1 MSGVVNNRLE
11 LSEGRKP
18 VFLVMAALVALLL
31 MVACPSTALYPLPIT
46 LVDADLMPG
55 VDSQPAVGWATVDT
69 AEKTGG
75 TRWMTWVFRVR
86 LRNDGELPLR
96 NVETRL
102 EASDAIKSFYN
113 GTDPFATEAGKR
125 TNYGKLA
132 LALEPGDELEIKRSI
147 FVFPLLSDSDGNDET
162 PSSDGFTR
170 FRAVRAAA
178 DQAVF
183 WITFEGGGQRFDL
196 SGLSE
201 HKDWPPFTMVYELAD
216 GQSVMVGDRRV
227 DSRQLRRF
235 EYHSETD
242 WVDTVLES
250 ADIETRVGTFNAAG
264 SYRRLDGRRMIEYD
278 SVTKSTREDAV
289 DEGSRH
295 IARSFFLPYRN
306 REFEEL
312 SGITPVKV
320 KTSALVCFRDECED
334 NAAGLL
340 YLRENGQENV
350 FADDSRGFPL
360 RIGTLFVV
368 KELRV
373 DDEQK

>member
-1 MSGVVNNRLE
+1 MGRSLILAVLLVVLP
-11 LSEGRKP
+11 LT
-18 VFLVMAALVALLL
+18 LAACTTNA
-31 MVACPSTALYPLPIT
+31 ADGPLT
-46 LVDADLMPG
+46 LIDSDLMPG
-55 VDSQPAVGWATVDT
+55 VSQPPDAAGSGEQSGETQ
-69 AEKTGG
+69 
-75 TRWMTWVFRVR
+75 WMTWVYRIR
-86 LRNDGELPLR
+86 LRNDGDTPLR
-96 NVETRL
+96 NIETRL
-102 EASDAIKSFYN
+102 VAYDDLNDHY
-113 GTDPFATEAGKR
+113 GGDDPFAKKGGKR
-125 TNYGKLA
+125 TNYGNLRFD
-132 LALEPGDELEIKRSI
+132 LEPGESLEVKRSI
-147 FVFPLLSDSDGNDET
+147 LVIPILSDADGN
-162 PSSDGFTR
+162 SDPLQTDFAG
-170 FRAVRAAA
+170 FRAVRQVA

-183 WITFEGGGQRFDL
+183 EITFEGGTQRFDL
-196 SGLSE
+196 SGLPGLLE
-201 HKDWPPFTMVYELAD
+201 QKDWPPFTMVYELED
-216 GQSVMVGDRRV
+216 GQAVMVGDRRV
-227 DSRQLRRF
+227 NSRQLRRF
-235 EYHSETD
+235 EYHSATD

-264 SYRRLDGRRMIEYD
+264 SYRRLDGQRMIEYD

-289 DEGSRH
+289 DEGARH

-360 RIGTLFVV
+360 RIGTMFVV

>member
-1 MSGVVNNRLE
+1 MPNGHRNLLL
-11 LSEGRKP
+11 LSLLLTA
-18 VFLVMAALVALLL
+18 VFLI
-31 MVACPSTALYPLPIT
+31 VACKSAVSPPLI

-55 VDSQPAVGWATVDT
+55 IESQPAVGWATVDSV
-69 AEKTGG
+69 EKTGG
-75 TRWMTWVFRVR
+75 TRWMTWVFRIR
-86 LRNDGELPLR
+86 IRNDGETPLW

-132 LALEPGDELEIKRSI
+132 LTLEPGDELEIKRSI

-162 PSSDGFTR
+162 PSPDAFDR

-183 WITFEGGGQRFDL
+183 WINFEGGGQRFDL

-201 HKDWPPFTMVYELAD
+201 QKDWPPFTMVYELED
-216 GQSVMVGDRRV
+216 GQIAMVGDRKV
-227 DSRQLRRF
+227 ESRQLRRF
-235 EYHSETD
+235 EYTSATEWT
-242 WVDTVLES
+242 DTVLES
-250 ADIETRVGTFNAAG
+250 PPIETRVGTFSQVG
-264 SYRRLDGRRMIEYD
+264 SYRRLDGRRLVEYE
-278 SVTKSTREDAV
+278 SVTDSIREEEIE
-289 DEGSRH
+289 EGVRH
-295 IARSFFLPYRN
+295 LANGLFMPYRN
-306 REFEEL
+306 RQYEEAD
-312 SGITPVKV
+312 GIAPVKV
-320 KTSALVCFRDECED
+320 ETGVLVCFRDQCED
-334 NAAGLL
+334 NAIGLL
-340 YLRENGQENV
+340 YRLENGQERV

-360 RIGTLFVV
+360 GIGTLFVV